1 MQAVQFGR
9 ERNFADWDVIYRKIC
24 GSRKVARERMAR
36 VVSVGLTSLFH
47 GIAEQTQRGI
57 LTDLDTDLSAV
68 RRASTGDSTI
78 DSL

>member
-1 MQAVQFGR
+1 MV
-9 ERNFADWDVIYRKIC
+9 
-24 GSRKVARERMAR
+24 R

-57 LTDLDTDLSAV
+57 LTGLDTDLSAV